1 MCICAVGIAG
11 AKEADLKW
19 SCCASSM
26 QIRIVILNQESP
38 SVWVS
43 GLEKNQKQCGAGVED
58 EEKKEKNGLAREG
71 ERVGE

>member
-1 MCICAVGIAG
+1 MGIAG

-26 QIRIVILNQESP
+26 QTWIVILNQDSP

-43 GLEKNQKQCGAGVED
+43 GLEKNKKECGAGVGD
-58 EEKKEKNGLAREG
+58 EEEKEKNGLAREG